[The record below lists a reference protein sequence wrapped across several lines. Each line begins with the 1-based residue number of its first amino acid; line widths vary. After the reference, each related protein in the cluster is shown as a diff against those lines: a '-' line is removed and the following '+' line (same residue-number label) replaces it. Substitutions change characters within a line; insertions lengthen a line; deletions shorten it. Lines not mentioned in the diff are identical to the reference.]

1 MAVNA
6 YLKLDTIEGP
16 STSKKNYT
24 DIFSF
29 SFGASMSM
37 TSETGKGLTAG
48 RANVQDIT
56 IMKQVDASSPLL
68 FQACVSG
75 DYFKTGEILY
85 DKALGQGQEDYLKID
100 MTKVYVTS
108 HSVSGSNENPTES
121 VTFAFEEINFS
132 YNPDKDGK
140 QQGWVT
146 KGFNLA
152 TLKQK

>member
-6 YLKLDTIEGP
+6 YLKLDSIDGN
-16 STSKKNYT
+16 STSKSKYI

-48 RANVQDIT
+48 RANIQDLT
-56 IMKQVDASSPLL
+56 VTKQVDATSPLI
-68 FQACVSG
+68 FKACVSG
-75 DYFKTGEILY
+75 EYLKTAELLY

-108 HSVSGSNENPTES
+108 HSLSGSSENPIET
-121 VTFAFEEINFS
+121 VTFAFEEVKFS
-132 YNPDKDGK
+132 YNPDDGGK
-140 QQGWVT
+140 QKGWVT
-146 KGFNLA
+146 KGYNIA
-152 TLKQK
+152 TLKAS